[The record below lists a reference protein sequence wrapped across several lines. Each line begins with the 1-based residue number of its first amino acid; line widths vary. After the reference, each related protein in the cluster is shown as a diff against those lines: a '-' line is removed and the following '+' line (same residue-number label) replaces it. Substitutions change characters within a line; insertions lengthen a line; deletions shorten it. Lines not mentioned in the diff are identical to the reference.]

1 MTGSD
6 NTRLADDTIDLD
18 RVIVDPAYRRR
29 VIERLRA
36 EAARRPAPLTLSEAA
51 PPARIS
57 RDD

>member
-6 NTRLADDTIDLD
+6 GTRLADDGIDLD
-18 RVIVDPAYRRR
+18 RVVVDPLYRRR

-36 EAARRPAPLTLSEAA
+36 EAARRPAPLIRTEPGPAPHAA
-51 PPARIS
+51 

>member
-6 NTRLADDTIDLD
+6 NTRLGDDEIDLD
-18 RVIVDPAYRRR
+18 RVIIDPIYRRG

-36 EAARRPAPLTLSEAA
+36 EAARRPAPLLLTEPA
-51 PPARIS
+51 PT